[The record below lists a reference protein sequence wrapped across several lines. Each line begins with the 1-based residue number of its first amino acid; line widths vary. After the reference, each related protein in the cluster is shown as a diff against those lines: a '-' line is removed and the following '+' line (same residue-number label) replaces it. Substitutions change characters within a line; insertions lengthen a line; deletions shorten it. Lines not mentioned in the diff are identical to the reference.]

1 MPLFFMHI
9 TKTAGGSLKSAL
21 RSSDANVA
29 FHYPQEPEFQPRFAY
44 PDGTDIVFG
53 HYRFG
58 VHEIA
63 GKEPRYACFLR
74 DPVERMISHY
84 NHLKNNDRGPVG
96 NHLRSFPTMAD
107 YLTKA
112 RHWEFDNFLCRLI
125 AGTADKPGHGNVGY
139 NTYVK
144 ARENLTQHFE
154 FVGIFERMDESLS
167 RLRQI
172 VPSLGT
178 NLPTVN
184 KGRYE
189 DEPSKEDYRIIDALT
204 RYDQMLY
211 RDALTLFEIAS
222 ASDVEAEAA

>member
-21 RSSDANVA
+21 KASDANVA
-29 FHYPQEPEFQPRFAY
+29 FHYPHEEGFRHSFDY
-44 PDGTDIVFG
+44 PDETEIVFG
-53 HYRFG
+53 HYPFG

-96 NHLRSFPTMAD
+96 NRVRSFPTMAD

-139 NTYVK
+139 NTYIQ

-167 RLRQI
+167 HLRQVI
-172 VPSLGT
+172 PSLGPD
-178 NLPTVN
+178 LPTVN

-189 DEPSKEDYRIIDALT
+189 DEPSEEDYQIVDALT

-222 ASDVEAEAA
+222 ASVAAAA

>member
-21 RSSDANVA
+21 KASDANVA
-29 FHYPQEPEFQPRFAY
+29 FHYPHEEGFRHGFDY
-44 PDGTDIVFG
+44 PDETEIIFG

-74 DPVERMISHY
+74 EPVERMISHY

-96 NHLRSFPTMAD
+96 NRLRTFPTMAD

-125 AGTADKPGHGNVGY
+125 AGSANRPAHGNVGY
-139 NTYVK
+139 NTYAQ
-144 ARENLTQHFE
+144 ARENLMRHFE

-167 RLRQI
+167 LLRQI
-172 VPSLGT
+172 VPTLSDD
-178 NLPTVN
+178 LPTVN
-184 KGRYE
+184 KGSYGSA
-189 DEPSKEDYRIIDALT
+189 PSEEDYRIVDALT

-211 RDALTLFEIAS
+211 RDALALFEIAS
-222 ASDVEAEAA
+222 ASVAESA